1 MLSRTKWK
9 IDIIRIQNIVVVVGD
24 GTVWRLSP
32 PFFTMLC
39 ALFET
44 GGIPEMEVQ
53 VRFVGTEFN
62 FLPERV

>member
-1 MLSRTKWK
+1 MERCGGCRRRSLR
-9 IDIIRIQNIVVVVGD
+9 RVARGHA
-24 GTVWRLSP
+24 
-32 PFFTMLC
+32 C
-39 ALFET
+39 LFET